1 MRSLLLLSI
10 FVIGIATALP
20 ARAPIN
26 LPQDPLYLPNG
37 KALELLSFGFRNA
50 LSNYLWMQTLSDF
63 GLHYRSD
70 RQYKWFRHQ
79 CELVTRLNPRSF
91 EPFYLCS
98 SLLAFE
104 AKDPAGA
111 IAMLDKAIIA
121 QPDTWLFFYYR
132 GFYRLYFNHDHV
144 GAKGDF
150 IEASKRPDA
159 NPIAARLASKSMS
172 ELDSPKSAI
181 QFLTNA
187 IRSARD
193 EAARSALQGR
203 LNELIYEENLKAI
216 DAALE
221 KVPAAKTVEELIL
234 AGVYSG
240 PLTDPFGG
248 YYTIQSGK
256 ADSTSD
262 KQRLSEYRGLKRN
275 L

>member
-1 MRSLLLLSI
+1 MRSLFLLSI
-10 FVIGIATALP
+10 FVLGTAATIP
-20 ARAPIN
+20 SRSPVE

-121 QPDTWLFFYYR
+121 QPNTWLFFYYR
-132 GFYRLYFNHDHV
+132 GFYRLYFNHDHL
-144 GAKGDF
+144 GAKSDF

-193 EAARSALQGR
+193 DAARSALQGR

-221 KVPAAKTVEELIL
+221 KVPAAKTVEELVA
-234 AGVYSG
+234 AGAYSG

-248 YYTIQSGK
+248 HYTIQGGK